1 MFVNEDSNLF
11 FETRICKKKKTSMQ
25 RFKCMSYN
33 RIDFFDV
40 NTKSVSL
47 LIFARIMN
55 FASKA
60 CCAWLD
66 PSLVRERWLGDNN
79 LKTQIC
85 IVNKGK
91 LFRMDFPI
99 TYQAT
104 GLYLFSETVLK
115 VKLIFSFLLQGIRY
129 WRFFSSFSEWRKRIY
144 ITNVPN
150 SPWLYRFS
158 NGIQFHTQWV
168 ADN

>member
-1 MFVNEDSNLF
+1 
-11 FETRICKKKKTSMQ
+11 
-25 RFKCMSYN
+25 MSDN
-33 RIDFFDV
+33 WIDFFGV

-66 PSLVRERWLGDNN
+66 PSLVDERRLGDNN

-99 TYQAT
+99 IYQAT

-115 VKLIFSFLLQGIRY
+115 VKLIFSFSLQGIRY
-129 WRFFSSFSEWRKRIY
+129 RRFFLHFLNEENVFTLQTFRIRRGY
-144 ITNVPN
+144 IDFQTEYKFLRNE
-150 SPWLYRFS
+150 
-158 NGIQFHTQWV
+158 
-168 ADN
+168 